1 MCYSYEVSITTF
13 MIGTVLTILNIFI
26 FYGNPEYICIT
37 IYWFMGAI
45 LMQLWESL
53 LWKDY
58 RCELISKIA
67 MINNVLQ
74 PILIMCMIFRSGYI
88 KKNGIN
94 MKYVMICLGLY
105 LCYMAP
111 LVMKDYGCIKT
122 KEGISL
128 KWWNNSMGGIVYCIT
143 MLTLMKLIVSDRL
156 VVSQQLLFV
165 ISLILGNSFYLYQN
179 LSKMNWSFDMKS
191 LLNIYSFKNYGYIG
205 SIWCWV
211 AAFAPVYNYV
221 VFTYIV

>member
-1 MCYSYEVSITTF
+1 V
-13 MIGTVLTILNIFI
+13 V
-26 FYGNPEYICIT
+26 
-37 IYWFMGAI
+37 
-45 LMQLWESL
+45 
-53 LWKDY
+53 
-58 RCELISKIA
+58 
-67 MINNVLQ
+67 Q
-74 PILIMCMIFRSGYI
+74 PILIVCMLFIPGYI

-105 LCYMAP
+105 LCYMVP
-111 LVMKDYGCIKT
+111 VVMKDYGCIKT
-122 KEGISL
+122 KDGIVL
-128 KWWNNSMGGIVYCIT
+128 KWWNNIIGPIVYCIT

-165 ISLILGNSFYLYQN
+165 MSLILSHSFYLYQN

-221 VFTYIV
+221 VFKYMV